1 MAIYYDKDEHD
12 QYWELSEAKKR
23 LPPDFLKKY
32 HQDLDA
38 RWERL
43 QRDRSKYGRLDTSPG
58 TWKPKP
64 IVEGWLNQT
73 RPGPRTNPWWENPK
87 YERLGKPRHIG
98 RSNLVSSWRPETFR
112 YPDDVERD
120 RLAGKLDAVNNP
132 RHRSAYLD
140 YLRNYESR
148 IPPPYDSHVLEHH
161 ERRWWDRNRRP
172 LLKQHFKAEQQ
183 ARARGLK
190 YTGRMPDHYVMSDLT
205 RQSFPWHNM
214 FALGRNLGLMTS
226 PSFHKMFFADQ
237 KARAARLE
245 DARRYRIVKNSWT
258 YRKQYPEQGPKLLDI
273 KRFDNDYDF
282 SKPTTFDVIRY
293 EPALEAGFELEQL
306 RARART
312 QARLQAE
319 VDTSNLYT
327 NRLRD
332 RRDAYRSE
340 FSQSARNIAYRIG
353 HVPMGGRPLSPNS
366 RSADPFREI
375 PDLSRPPKLSIGS
388 GGGFDIGSRLESSTG
403 YGGKLNPFGRP
414 PPAPLLLPL
423 HEPQLLLPYSAPRSV
438 HPTIHLPS
446 GPLDKPWYYPNL
458 SVEATNER
466 EYRRLLTE
474 SGLRRTPGS
483 DALDRITG
491 KAAGVLGHGA
501 VNLLFGKKN
510 LAAAKDAWFPRHPGL
525 WPAGAKGGMGYNVKE
540 KVSTSAKLAKA
551 FGLRGFAGGVL
562 GAAAG
567 YGVGYALDRSGITDA
582 FYQTRVG
589 KYVQRFMD
597 EEGPVEGIIR
607 TFKGSAFDTTDTYN
621 PFSDFQPIVGASTN
635 RLGQRTGRDADN
647 FEALHGVRPS
657 WDFSDILLGDLH
669 DDLALKHRPN
679 AFRRPQPRST
689 HLDGKKGGS
698 VFSRLWDTG
707 SNLVSAAGQVVGMAT
722 GKGQDMFDQAGRSQ
736 GIFGWFKAK
745 LNAIEGFIARLGEE
759 GGVQKAVEDWAK
771 SAEEGRKKSQSQYDD
786 RTLLYERRD
795 ERKFAFGLLGKSEG
809 EANVRGRIHALNKEF
824 DTGSMTIETYTTKAR
839 ELRLELVEL
848 TKAEKR
854 LEVASQRVG
863 GVIANTF
870 EDALFNSRK
879 MMKNLDDLGFRGS
892 KLAMGMQKLGLDLL
906 QVGYNELVTKPLAGA
921 VTGGVKKLAG
931 KVAGFFEKKAGGG
944 DVWGGKPYVV
954 GEKGAELFVPRQSG
968 QIIPNHM
975 LGSGQAIYITNYW
988 RVDSVDGSGI
998 RAAVSAVMPTVT
1010 QMAAQGAVNIIAL
1023 DNSRPSAQR
1032 DAWRG

>member
-1 MAIYYDKDEHD
+1 MNK
-12 QYWELSEAKKR
+12 
-23 LPPDFLKKY
+23 
-32 HQDLDA
+32 
-38 RWERL
+38 
-43 QRDRSKYGRLDTSPG
+43 PG
-58 TWKPKP
+58 STWKPKP
-64 IVEGWLNQT
+64 IVETWLSRS

-87 YERLGKPRHIG
+87 YERLGKSRHIG

-148 IPPPYDSHVLEHH
+148 IPVPYDSPSLEHH
-161 ERRWWDRNRRP
+161 ERRWWDWNRGP
-172 LLKQHFKAEQQ
+172 LLKRHFKAEQQ

-205 RQSFPWHNM
+205 RQSFPWHDM

-237 KARAARLE
+237 KARAERLE
-245 DARRYRIVKNSWT
+245 DARRYRIVKNAWT
-258 YRKQYPEQGPKLLDI
+258 KLVYYPEQGPKLFDI
-273 KRFDNDYDF
+273 DRFDNYGDF
-282 SKPTTFDVIRY
+282 SKTSSLQVFRIP
-293 EPALEAGFELEQL
+293 EALEAGFELEQL
-306 RARART
+306 RRRTRT
-312 QARLQAE
+312 QDRLAGDQAE

-340 FSQSARNIAYRIG
+340 FSQSARNIAYKLG

-366 RSADPFREI
+366 RSADPFRDI
-375 PDLSRPPKLSIGS
+375 PDLSRSSKLSIGS

-607 TFKGSAFDTTDTYN
+607 TLKGSAFDTTDTYN

-657 WDFSDILLGDLH
+657 WDYSDFPLGDLP

-698 VFSRLWDTG
+698 VFSRLWNAG

-722 GKGQDMFDQAGRSQ
+722 GKGQDMFEQAGRSQ
-736 GIFGWFKAK
+736 GILSWIKQK
-745 LNAIEGFIARLGEE
+745 LNVVENFISELGKD
-759 GGVQKAVEDWAK
+759 GGVKKAL
-771 SAEEGRKKSQSQYDD
+771 EEWSKQSEAIDKRTQSQYQS
-786 RTLLYERRD
+786 RALLYERQE
-795 ERKFAFGLLGKSEG
+795 ERQFAFGLLGKSSG
-809 EANVRGRIHALNKEF
+809 ERNLREQIHALNKEF
-824 DTGSMTIETYTTKAR
+824 DTGSMSIEQYTTRAG
-839 ELRLELVEL
+839 ELRLQLDELV
-848 TKAEKR
+848 KAEKR
-854 LEVASQRVG
+854 LDVASRRIG
-863 GVIANTF
+863 ATIGDAF
-870 EDALFNSRK
+870 ETAIFDSRK
-879 MMKNLDDLGFRGS
+879 LMKQLDDLGFRGS
-892 KLAMGMQKLGLDLL
+892 KLGMMMQKLGLDLTRI
-906 QVGYNELVTKPLAGA
+906 VYNELITKPLGEAI
-921 VTGGVKKLAG
+921 TGGVKKVAG
-931 KVAGFFEKKAGGG
+931 KISGMFTGKASGGP
-944 DVWGGKPYVV
+944 VSGGRPYIV
-954 GEKGAELFVPRQSG
+954 GEEGAEVFVPRQG
-968 QIIPNHM
+968 GHIIPNHE
-975 LGSGQAIYITNYW
+975 LGSGRSIHITNNI
-988 RVDSVDGSGI
+988 RVQSTDGPGLIAAMGVLLPELERSVS
-998 RAAVSAVMPTVT
+998 RSV
-1010 QMAAQGAVNIIAL
+1010 VNTFLL
-1023 DNSRPSAQR
+1023 DVNRPSNVR
-1032 DAWRG
+1032 SGLGL